1 LTEKILHKNEN
12 PQTPIKFRQNK
23 TEKDLTIDT
32 DGEYGESTGEISF
45 FLHSHFSL
53 THTER
58 GEKNVES
65 SSPLCRL
72 SCFTFIVLENDVA

>member
-1 LTEKILHKNEN
+1 MKI

-32 DGEYGESTGEISF
+32 MGSREKYRGNSF
-45 FLHSHFSL
+45 FSQPFFTYS
-53 THTER
+53 EAS
-58 GEKNVES
+58 EKNVES